1 MGFNRLFKGVKVN
14 NKEIM
19 VRTIIK
25 NSPNLTFKKGELV
38 KWLIDGGKT
47 EMAAKMCAYKYVNE
61 LPLKELFKGY
71 YKLMVDPTDFVS
83 VAEEVEAK
91 KAEEKAVKSSEEAK
105 EIIAYLNQITGSKY
119 KLATSTLSKINARMK
134 EGYKLDDFKR
144 VIDLK
149 SKEWTGTKFEA
160 YLRPETL
167 FSTKFESYVNQKEVI
182 RPQSKVEQMAGYD
195 FTKYI
200 KGA

>member
-1 MGFNRLFKGVKVN
+1 MN

-19 VRTIIK
+19 VRTIVK
-25 NSPNLTFKKGELV
+25 NSPNLTFKKGDLV

-61 LPLKELFKGY
+61 LPIKELFKGF
-71 YKLMVDPTDFVS
+71 YKLMVDPSDFIS
-83 VAEEVEAK
+83 AAEEVETK
-91 KAEEKAVKSSEEAK
+91 KAEEKAIKSNEEAK
-105 EIIAYLNQITGSKY
+105 EVIDYLNQITGSRY
-119 KLATSTLSKINARMK
+119 KLTASTLSKINARMK
-134 EGYKLDDFKR
+134 EGHKVEDFKR
-144 VIDLK
+144 VIELK

-167 FSTKFESYVNQKEVI
+167 FSTKFESYVNQKEAI

>member
-1 MGFNRLFKGVKVN
+1 MRNRELIIHLV
-14 NKEIM
+14 
-19 VRTIIK
+19 IK
-25 NSPNLTFKKGELV
+25 NSPNLTFSRPELISWIV
-38 KWLIDGGKT
+38 AEGKT
-47 EMAAKMCAYKYVNE
+47 KTMAQWLTYNELKNLPIKEIVKNRFKLLVDPSDFISAAK
-61 LPLKELFKGY
+61 
-71 YKLMVDPTDFVS
+71 
-83 VAEEVEAK
+83 EVEK
-91 KAEEKAVKSSEEAK
+91 VKAEEKANKSNEEAK

>member
-1 MGFNRLFKGVKVN
+1 MSNLELMIKL
-14 NKEIM
+14 
-19 VRTIIK
+19 IIE
-25 NSPNLTFKKGELV
+25 NSPNMVFKRNDLV
-38 KWLIDGGKT
+38 NWLIATGKNENT
-47 EMAAKMCAYKYVNE
+47 AKVIVYQSFE
-61 LPLKELFKGY
+61 RLPTAKITDRIFK
-71 YKLMVDPTDFVS
+71 LLVDPSDFIS
-83 VAEEVEAK
+83 ASKEVEK
-91 KAEEKAVKSSEEAK
+91 VKAEEKANKSNEEAK

>member
-1 MGFNRLFKGVKVN
+1 MRNRELLIHLV
-14 NKEIM
+14 
-19 VRTIIK
+19 IK
-25 NSPNLTFKKGELV
+25 NSPNLTFSRPELISWIV
-38 KWLIDGGKT
+38 AEGKT
-47 EMAAKMCAYKYVNE
+47 KTMAQWLAYNE
-61 LPLKELFKGY
+61 LKNLPIKEIVKNRFK
-71 YKLMVDPTDFVS
+71 LLVDPSDFVTTPQS
-83 VAEEVEAK
+83 IEAK
-91 KAEEKAVKSSEEAK
+91 KVESEVVKSNGEAK

-167 FSTKFESYVNQKEVI
+167 FSTKFESYVNQKETA
-182 RPQSKVEQMAGYD
+182 RPMTKVEQMAGYD
-195 FTKYI
+195 FTKFI
-200 KGA
+200 KGE

>member
-1 MGFNRLFKGVKVN
+1 MGFNRLFKGVKMN
-14 NKEIM
+14 NREIM

-25 NSPNLTFKKGELV
+25 NSPNLTFKKGDLV

-47 EMAAKMCAYKYVNE
+47 EMAAKMCAYKYVHE

-134 EGYKLDDFKR
+134 EGYKIDDFKR

-167 FSTKFESYVNQKEVI
+167 FSTKFESYVNQKETA
-182 RPQSKVEQMAGYD
+182 RPMTKVEQMAGYD
-195 FTKYI
+195 FTKFI
-200 KGA
+200 KGE

>member
-1 MGFNRLFKGVKVN
+1 MSNLELMIKL
-14 NKEIM
+14 
-19 VRTIIK
+19 IIE
-25 NSPNLTFKKGELV
+25 NSPNMVFKRNDLV
-38 KWLIDGGKT
+38 NWLIATGKNENT
-47 EMAAKMCAYKYVNE
+47 AKVIVYQSFKR
-61 LPLKELFKGY
+61 LPTAKITDRIFK
-71 YKLMVDPTDFVS
+71 LLVDPSDFIS
-83 VAEEVEAK
+83 ASKEVEK
-91 KAEEKAVKSSEEAK
+91 VKAEEKANKSNEEAK

>member
-1 MGFNRLFKGVKVN
+1 MVFKRNDLVNWLVATGKNENTAKVIVYQSFKRLPTAKITDRIFK
-14 NKEIM
+14 
-19 VRTIIK
+19 
-25 NSPNLTFKKGELV
+25 LL
-38 KWLIDGGKT
+38 
-47 EMAAKMCAYKYVNE
+47 
-61 LPLKELFKGY
+61 
-71 YKLMVDPTDFVS
+71 VDPSDFVS
-83 VAEEVEAK
+83 ASKEVEK
-91 KAEEKAVKSSEEAK
+91 VKAEEKAIKSNEEAK

-182 RPQSKVEQMAGYD
+182 RPQSKVEQMATY
-195 FTKYI
+195 FI
-200 KGA
+200 EQ